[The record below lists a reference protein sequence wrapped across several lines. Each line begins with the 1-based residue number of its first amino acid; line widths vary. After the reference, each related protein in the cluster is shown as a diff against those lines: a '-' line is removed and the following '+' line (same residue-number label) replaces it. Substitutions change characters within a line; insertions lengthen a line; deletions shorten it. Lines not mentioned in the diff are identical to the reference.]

1 MEVTVLSGIDYVL
14 IILYLV
20 FTVGLGMY
28 IGRKIK
34 TGKDYFL
41 AGRSLPW
48 WAVGMSM
55 VVSDIG
61 AADIIG
67 IAGSAYLYGI
77 VMGNFDWIGC
87 VPIMILCSFVMESS
101 S

>member
-1 MEVTVLSGIDYVL
+1 MTVLSGIDYFV

-67 IAGSAYLYGI
+67 IAGSAYLYGL
-77 VMGNFDWIGC
+77 VVANFDWIGC
-87 VPIMILCSFVMESS
+87 VPVMIICAFIFISY
-101 S
+101 